1 MGVPT
6 FITSALYPPPDIPLK
21 DYCAL
26 GDVTTDSVTVGPVLM
41 AVPIIATV
49 TTTDSVTTD
58 VPVTTTDSVTIA
70 DVTNKVLPA
79 IVPGGGSDST
89 KSGPS
94 DDAAGSD
101 TFGKVLTVTPATHN
115 TLSEHARFS
124 PLA

>member
-1 MGVPT
+1 M
-6 FITSALYPPPDIPLK
+6 LE

-26 GDVTTDSVTVGPVLM
+26 GDVTTTDSVIAFPVAT
-41 AVPIIATV
+41 AVPII
-49 TTTDSVTTD
+49 TTADDTDF
-58 VPVTTTDSVTIA
+58 PVTTAVPIITTAVD
-70 DVTNKVLPA
+70 TNRVLPA

-94 DDAAGSD
+94 DDAAGYD
-101 TFGKVLTVTPATHN
+101 TVGKVLTVTPATHN